1 MFGLNNWMK
10 SNDINSME
18 LGVMGEMKERTG
30 LVAEI
35 IMNKFWDMLTII
47 LIQGKKLS
55 RHLGI

>member
-1 MFGLNNWMK
+1 MK

-18 LGVMGEMKERTG
+18 LGVMGKMKGRTG
-30 LVAEI
+30 LVTGI